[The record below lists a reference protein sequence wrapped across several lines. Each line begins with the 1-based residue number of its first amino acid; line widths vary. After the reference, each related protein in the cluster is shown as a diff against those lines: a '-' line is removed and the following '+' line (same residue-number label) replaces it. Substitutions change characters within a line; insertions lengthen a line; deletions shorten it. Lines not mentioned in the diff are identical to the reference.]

1 MQIESKV
8 WIPTPG
14 RGVAVNGSATYCS
27 SSGLRMMQ
35 IYVEMTSSDRADAIY
50 RRFSDDNG
58 RTWGPSELL
67 HTYERDGEDV
77 VRYSVGPTF
86 LDPERD
92 ALVLFRGRRV
102 LHRDDVLSGLKR
114 FKIYYQVSWD
124 CGRTWTDP
132 VQVVE
137 EGPEYDTDHWMQGA
151 FYGRNCAQIGG
162 DPIKLPSGEI
172 LVPLTLFP
180 IDENGELYNPKGAY
194 TFSYAVF
201 LMGRWSGNA
210 LRWTSS
216 QVVRIS
222 PERSTRGLTEPA
234 LAVLGDGRLVAIF
247 RGSNDKAPD
256 LPGYKWVSV
265 SEDGGRTWTEPEPL
279 RYDDGGE
286 LFSPSSMCKLL
297 RHSNGKLYWFGNVTP
312 TNPYANSPR
321 YPLVVAE
328 VDEETLSIRR
338 DSVVV
343 IDDRREGEAESLQL
357 SNFHVYE
364 DRETGNLVLTLCRL
378 FPDGPGDWTAPCV
391 RYDITV

>member
-1 MQIESKV
+1 MRVEQEV
-8 WIPTPG
+8 WIPTSG
-14 RGVAVNGSATYCS
+14 RGIAVNGFATYCS

-35 IYVEMTSSDRADAIY
+35 IYAEITSSDRADKIF

-67 HTYERDGEDV
+67 HTYEKKGEDV
-77 VRYSVGPTF
+77 VRYSVGPAL
-86 LDPERD
+86 LDPKMD
-92 ALVLFRGRRV
+92 ALILFRGKKF

-114 FKIYYQVSWD
+114 FKIYHQVSRD
-124 CGRTWTDP
+124 GGRTWTGP

-137 EGPEYDTDHWMQGA
+137 EGHDTDHWMQGVC
-151 FYGRNCAQIGG
+151 YGRNCAQIGG
-162 DPIKLPSGEI
+162 DPIKLPSGEV

-201 LMGRWSGNA
+201 LIGRWSGRA

-216 QVVRIS
+216 QVVKID
-222 PERSTRGLTEPA
+222 PGRSTRGLTEPA

-247 RGSNDKAPD
+247 RGSNDKAPE

-265 SEDGGRTWTEPEPL
+265 SENCGRTWTEPEPL

-286 LFSPSSMCKLL
+286 LFSPSSMCELL
-297 RHSNGKLYWFGNVTP
+297 RHSDGKLYWFGNLTP

-338 DSVVV
+338 DSVFV
-343 IDDRREGEAESLQL
+343 IDDRREGEAKSLQL

-364 DRETGNLVLTLCRL
+364 DRETGNMVVTLCRL
-378 FPDGPGDWTAPCV
+378 FPDGPEDWTAPCV
-391 RYDITV
+391 RYDIGV